1 MFDKIQELVPH
12 SDAQHA
18 LQAQAVSLAVALGQT
33 RWLLFAQSG
42 TSISTPFL
50 VVVVFWLTALFV
62 SFGLFAPRNATAVTA
77 LVVSAISVAGA
88 LFLVLEL
95 DQPFSG
101 IMQLSDAP
109 LRDAIAVLG
118 R

>member
-1 MFDKIQELVPH
+1 
-12 SDAQHA
+12 
-18 LQAQAVSLAVALGQT
+18 
-33 RWLLFAQSG
+33 
-42 TSISTPFL
+42 
-50 VVVVFWLTALFV
+50 
-62 SFGLFAPRNATAVTA
+62 VTA
-77 LVVSAISVAGA
+77 LVVSAISVAWA